1 MHAAV
6 KIVKAYTAKFV
17 ELEIPKVIKSI
28 LNNHNDLS
36 STKKFIAFVNL
47 LKSYIYLNMYG
58 YHFFAFFY
66 ATTGF

>member
-28 LNNHNDLS
+28 LNNHNDLY
-36 STKKFIAFVNL
+36 STKNL
-47 LKSYIYLNMYG
+47 LHLSMY
-58 YHFFAFFY
+58 
-66 ATTGF
+66 